1 MQSSLKQS
9 SSLKDADFNGNASY
23 TIETGKEGSQSTI
36 NFKMNFDT
44 KLQTLKK
51 DNLKMSMTSTINMLG
66 QNINMTMYYA
76 DGYYY
81 MNSNGTKQ
89 KMKMDIA
96 SLQKQIQ
103 STTGQSTLPIKY
115 YKDLKLSEEDG
126 NNVISYSI
134 NSDGLNKYVENI
146 TNSMSAITGGSDSI
160 KITSMSGKKTLND
173 KIFL

>member
-1 MQSSLKQS
+1 MHCFYPASCFFQLQHVRRNEQQKKLCSSSLKQS

-103 STTGQSTLPIKY
+103 STTGQFNFADQIL
-115 YKDLKLSEEDG
+115 
-126 NNVISYSI
+126 
-134 NSDGLNKYVENI
+134 
-146 TNSMSAITGGSDSI
+146 
-160 KITSMSGKKTLND
+160 
-173 KIFL
+173 

>member
-103 STTGQSTLPIKY
+103 STTTAVPYTNKDKRITLPLLQGAFKGTEY
-115 YKDLKLSEEDG
+115 
-126 NNVISYSI
+126 
-134 NSDGLNKYVENI
+134 
-146 TNSMSAITGGSDSI
+146 
-160 KITSMSGKKTLND
+160 
-173 KIFL
+173 F

>member
-1 MQSSLKQS
+1 MKAKMKKISALFLSCILLFSITACQKKRTAKEVMQSSLKQS

-103 STTGQSTLPIKY
+103 STQ
-115 YKDLKLSEEDG
+115 
-126 NNVISYSI
+126 
-134 NSDGLNKYVENI
+134 
-146 TNSMSAITGGSDSI
+146 DSQLADQI
-160 KITSMSGKKTLND
+160 L
-173 KIFL
+173 

>member
-1 MQSSLKQS
+1 MKAKMKKISALFLSCILLFSITACQKKRTAKEVMQSSLKQS

-76 DGYYY
+76 ILLY
-81 MNSNGTKQ
+81 
-89 KMKMDIA
+89 
-96 SLQKQIQ
+96 
-103 STTGQSTLPIKY
+103 
-115 YKDLKLSEEDG
+115 E
-126 NNVISYSI
+126 
-134 NSDGLNKYVENI
+134 
-146 TNSMSAITGGSDSI
+146 
-160 KITSMSGKKTLND
+160 
-173 KIFL
+173 F

>member
-1 MQSSLKQS
+1 MKAKMKKISALFLSCILLSITACQKKRTAKEVMQSSLKQS

-115 YKDLKLSEEDG
+115 YKILNLVKMMVTTSS
-126 NNVISYSI
+126 VIVLTVM
-134 NSDGLNKYVENI
+134 D
-146 TNSMSAITGGSDSI
+146 
-160 KITSMSGKKTLND
+160 
-173 KIFL
+173 